1 MLVDCCILY
10 IVIYACISAYY
21 SQNVKTPKEYKK
33 RSIFIR
39 NILFSYFTKYQ
50 RINRNV
56 YQDVISRKNIFFQ
69 NFTYTYKTFGEDLWY
84 VYICILLFQHT
95 LPLNIHY

>member
-1 MLVDCCILY
+1 MLVNCCILY

-21 SQNVKTPKEYKK
+21 SQNVKTPKEYKN

-69 NFTYTYKTFGEDLWY
+69 NFTYTYKTLVKTFGTFISAY
-84 VYICILLFQHT
+84 YSFNILYL
-95 LPLNIHY
+95 